1 MLKIRFFLLAT
12 CIKYKETNKTTIL
25 FIVKVYLTKSI
36 LFLKLEQDL
45 H

>member
-1 MLKIRFFLLAT
+1 MLKIRFFLLA
-12 CIKYKETNKTTIL
+12 IKYKETNKTTIL

-36 LFLKLEQDL
+36 LFVKLEQDL